1 MFSEF
6 VCFDGLEQCWSR
18 GRVLQKLVAAI
29 CLCNINEQPDNEM
42 RDCLRSCI
50 GVSCVVACCSA
61 VYTKQIRES
70 LTPSRLRGVCY

>member
-29 CLCNINEQPDNEM
+29 CLCNINEQPDNELSQKLH
-42 RDCLRSCI
+42 RGEL
-50 GVSCVVACCSA
+50 CCGLLLSSL
-61 VYTKQIRES
+61 YSEQIRES